1 MVHILNDMIGACY
14 QLNFLVKGENKGRTR
29 YITKQAAGKMYQ
41 THGSSWPK
49 CAHAEENV
57 AGVEMTLSHVGWT
70 QTNCSL
76 CQMLRHMCISQS
88 YVVHI
93 IQCSLGLKF
102 LKRHHVQQL
111 GEATCHAFMMP

>member
-76 CQMLRHMCISQS
+76 CQMLRHVYLPVLCSAYHTVQS
-88 YVVHI
+88 WAEVSKETP
-93 IQCSLGLKF
+93 C
-102 LKRHHVQQL
+102 
-111 GEATCHAFMMP
+111 ATTR